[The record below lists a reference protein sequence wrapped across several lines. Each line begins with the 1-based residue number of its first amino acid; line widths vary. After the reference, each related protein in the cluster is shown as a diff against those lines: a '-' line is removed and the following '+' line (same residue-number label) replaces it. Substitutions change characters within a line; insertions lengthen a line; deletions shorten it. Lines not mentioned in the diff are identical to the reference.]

1 MEKQEI
7 VQLVKEQLPALLEES
22 PELERWIE
30 RLTAQRY
37 ANRQQTESR
46 FDQLLGELRRDR
58 EEQSLKWAEQNRK
71 WEESKAE
78 SDRKWA
84 EQNRK
89 WEESKAESERKW
101 AEQNRKWEESKAE
114 SERKWAEQN
123 EKWAEQNR
131 KWEES
136 KAESDR
142 KWAEQNRKW
151 EESKAESD
159 RKWAEQTEQN
169 KRLWLEVGEQ
179 KSRLDRKIGALG
191 ARWGI
196 GSERAF
202 RHALAAVL
210 TESFGVEV
218 LNINEYDD
226 AGEVFG
232 RPDQIELDIIVRNG
246 TLIIFELKSSTDRS
260 QLYVFSRKIA
270 FYEKRHQR
278 TVDRKILVSP
288 FIHPRAQELAQE
300 LGIETYGDSS
310 EVELE
315 FT

>member
-7 VQLVKEQLPALLEES
+7 VQLVKDQLPALLEES

-37 ANRQQTESR
+37 ASRQQTESR
-46 FDQLLGELRRDR
+46 FDQLMEELRRDR
-58 EEQSLKWAEQNRK
+58 EEQS
-71 WEESKAE
+71 
-78 SDRKWA
+78 RKWA

-89 WEESKAESERKW
+89 WEESKAESE
-101 AEQNRKWEESKAE
+101 
-114 SERKWAEQN
+114 
-123 EKWAEQNR
+123 
-131 KWEES
+131 
-136 KAESDR
+136 
-142 KWAEQNRKW
+142 
-151 EESKAESD
+151 

-246 TLIIFELKSSTDRS
+246 TLIIFELKSSTDHS
-260 QLYVFSRKIA
+260 QLYIFSRKIA

-278 TVDRKILVSP
+278 TADRKILVSP

-300 LGIETYGDSS
+300 LVIETYGDSTD
-310 EVELE
+310 VELE

>member
-7 VQLVKEQLPALLEES
+7 VQLLKEQLPTLLEES

-46 FDQLLGELRRDR
+46 FDQLLDELRRDR
-58 EEQSLKWAEQNRK
+58 EEQS
-71 WEESKAE
+71 
-78 SDRKWA
+78 RKWA

-101 AEQNRKWEESKAE
+101 AEQT
-114 SERKWAEQN
+114 
-123 EKWAEQNR
+123 EQNR
-131 KWEES
+131 
-136 KAESDR
+136 
-142 KWAEQNRKW
+142 
-151 EESKAESD
+151 
-159 RKWAEQTEQN
+159 
-169 KRLWLEVGEQ
+169 RLWLEVGEQ

-202 RHALAAVL
+202 RQALAAVL

-260 QLYVFSRKIA
+260 QLYIFSRKIA

-278 TVDRKILVSP
+278 TADRKILVSP

-300 LGIETYGDSS
+300 LGIETYGDSTD
-310 EVELE
+310 VELE
-315 FT
+315 LS

>member
-58 EEQSLKWAEQNRK
+58 EEQSR
-71 WEESKAE
+71 
-78 SDRKWA
+78 
-84 EQNRK
+84 
-89 WEESKAESERKW
+89 
-101 AEQNRKWEESKAE
+101 
-114 SERKWAEQN
+114 
-123 EKWAEQNR
+123 KWAEQNR

-260 QLYVFSRKIA
+260 QLYV
-270 FYEKRHQR
+270 
-278 TVDRKILVSP
+278 
-288 FIHPRAQELAQE
+288 AQL
-300 LGIETYGDSS
+300 
-310 EVELE
+310 
-315 FT
+315 

>member
-7 VQLVKEQLPALLEES
+7 VQLLKEQLPALLEES

-46 FDQLLGELRRDR
+46 FDQLMEELRRDR
-58 EEQSLKWAEQNRK
+58 EEQS
-71 WEESKAE
+71 
-78 SDRKWA
+78 
-84 EQNRK
+84 
-89 WEESKAESERKW
+89 
-101 AEQNRKWEESKAE
+101 
-114 SERKWAEQN
+114 
-123 EKWAEQNR
+123 
-131 KWEES
+131 
-136 KAESDR
+136 R

-159 RKWAEQTEQN
+159 RKWVEQTEQN
-169 KRLWLEVGEQ
+169 RRLWLEVGEQ

-196 GSERAF
+196 GSESAF
-202 RHALAAVL
+202 RQALAAVL

-232 RPDQIELDIIVRNG
+232 RPDQIELDVIVRNG
-246 TLIIFELKSSTDRS
+246 TLIIFELESSTDRS
-260 QLYVFSRKIA
+260 QPYIFSRKIV
-270 FYEKRHQR
+270 FCEKRYQR
-278 TVDRKILVSP
+278 TADRKILVSP

-300 LGIETYGDSS
+300 LGIETYGDSTD
-310 EVELE
+310 VELE
-315 FT
+315 LS

>member
-7 VQLVKEQLPALLEES
+7 VQLLKEQLPALLEES

-46 FDQLLGELRRDR
+46 FDQLLDELRRDR
-58 EEQSLKWAEQNRK
+58 EEQS
-71 WEESKAE
+71 
-78 SDRKWA
+78 
-84 EQNRK
+84 
-89 WEESKAESERKW
+89 
-101 AEQNRKWEESKAE
+101 
-114 SERKWAEQN
+114 RKWAEQN

-142 KWAEQNRKW
+142 RWA
-151 EESKAESD
+151 ESKAESE

-169 KRLWLEVGEQ
+169 RRLWLEVGEQ

-202 RHALAAVL
+202 RQALAAVL

-226 AGEVFG
+226 VGEVFG

-260 QLYVFSRKIA
+260 QLYIFSRKIA

-278 TVDRKILVSP
+278 TADRKILVSP
-288 FIHPRAQELAQE
+288 FIHPHAQELAQE
-300 LGIETYGDSS
+300 LGIETYGDSTD
-310 EVELE
+310 VELE
-315 FT
+315 LS

>member
-7 VQLVKEQLPALLEES
+7 IQLLKEQLPALLEES

-30 RLTAQRY
+30 RLTVQRY

-46 FDQLLGELRRDR
+46 FDQLMEELRRDR
-58 EEQSLKWAEQNRK
+58 EEQN
-71 WEESKAE
+71 
-78 SDRKWA
+78 
-84 EQNRK
+84 
-89 WEESKAESERKW
+89 
-101 AEQNRKWEESKAE
+101 
-114 SERKWAEQN
+114 
-123 EKWAEQNR
+123 
-131 KWEES
+131 
-136 KAESDR
+136 R

-159 RKWAEQTEQN
+159 RKWEESKAESDRKWAEQTEQN
-169 KRLWLEVGEQ
+169 RRLWLEVGEQ

-202 RHALAAVL
+202 RQALAAVL

-260 QLYVFSRKIA
+260 QLYIFSRKIA

-278 TVDRKILVSP
+278 TADRKILVSP

-300 LGIETYGDSS
+300 LEIETYGDSS

-315 FT
+315 LS

>member
-30 RLTAQRY
+30 QLTAQRY

-58 EEQSLKWAEQNRK
+58 EEQSR
-71 WEESKAE
+71 
-78 SDRKWA
+78 
-84 EQNRK
+84 
-89 WEESKAESERKW
+89 
-101 AEQNRKWEESKAE
+101 
-114 SERKWAEQN
+114 
-123 EKWAEQNR
+123 KWAEQNR

-270 FYEKRHQR
+270 FYEKHHQR
-278 TVDRKILVSP
+278 TADRKILVSP

>member
-30 RLTAQRY
+30 QLTAQRY

-78 SDRKWA
+78 SD
-84 EQNRK
+84 
-89 WEESKAESERKW
+89 RKW

-260 QLYVFSRKIA
+260 QLYIFSRKIA
-270 FYEKRHQR
+270 FYEKHHQR
-278 TVDRKILVSP
+278 TADRKILVSP

>member
-30 RLTAQRY
+30 QLTAQRY

-270 FYEKRHQR
+270 FYEKHHQR
-278 TVDRKILVSP
+278 TADRKILVSP

-310 EVELE
+310 EVDLELS
-315 FT
+315 

>member
-58 EEQSLKWAEQNRK
+58 EEQS
-71 WEESKAE
+71 
-78 SDRKWA
+78 
-84 EQNRK
+84 
-89 WEESKAESERKW
+89 
-101 AEQNRKWEESKAE
+101 
-114 SERKWAEQN
+114 
-123 EKWAEQNR
+123 
-131 KWEES
+131 
-136 KAESDR
+136 R

-169 KRLWLEVGEQ
+169 KRLWLEAGEQ

-260 QLYVFSRKIA
+260 QLYIFSRKIA
-270 FYEKRHQR
+270 FYEKHHQR
-278 TVDRKILVSP
+278 TADRKILVSP

>member
-7 VQLVKEQLPALLEES
+7 VQLLKEQLPALLEES

-46 FDQLLGELRRDR
+46 FDQLMEELRRDR
-58 EEQSLKWAEQNRK
+58 EEQS
-71 WEESKAE
+71 
-78 SDRKWA
+78 RKWA

-101 AEQNRKWEESKAE
+101 AEQT
-114 SERKWAEQN
+114 
-123 EKWAEQNR
+123 EQNR
-131 KWEES
+131 
-136 KAESDR
+136 
-142 KWAEQNRKW
+142 
-151 EESKAESD
+151 
-159 RKWAEQTEQN
+159 
-169 KRLWLEVGEQ
+169 RLWLEVGEQ

-202 RHALAAVL
+202 RQALAAVL

-260 QLYVFSRKIA
+260 QLYIFSRKIA

-278 TVDRKILVSP
+278 TADRKILVSP

-300 LGIETYGDSS
+300 LGIETYGDSTD
-310 EVELE
+310 VELE
-315 FT
+315 LS

>member
-58 EEQSLKWAEQNRK
+58 EEQSR
-71 WEESKAE
+71 
-78 SDRKWA
+78 
-84 EQNRK
+84 
-89 WEESKAESERKW
+89 
-101 AEQNRKWEESKAE
+101 
-114 SERKWAEQN
+114 
-123 EKWAEQNR
+123 KWAEQNR

-270 FYEKRHQR
+270 FYEKHHQR
-278 TVDRKILVSP
+278 TADRKILVSP

>member
-30 RLTAQRY
+30 HLTAQRY

-58 EEQSLKWAEQNRK
+58 EEQS
-71 WEESKAE
+71 
-78 SDRKWA
+78 
-84 EQNRK
+84 
-89 WEESKAESERKW
+89 
-101 AEQNRKWEESKAE
+101 
-114 SERKWAEQN
+114 
-123 EKWAEQNR
+123 
-131 KWEES
+131 
-136 KAESDR
+136 R

-270 FYEKRHQR
+270 FYEKHHQR
-278 TVDRKILVSP
+278 TADRKILVSP

>member
-58 EEQSLKWAEQNRK
+58 EEQS
-71 WEESKAE
+71 
-78 SDRKWA
+78 
-84 EQNRK
+84 
-89 WEESKAESERKW
+89 
-101 AEQNRKWEESKAE
+101 
-114 SERKWAEQN
+114 
-123 EKWAEQNR
+123 
-131 KWEES
+131 
-136 KAESDR
+136 R

-226 AGEVFG
+226 VGEVFG

-260 QLYVFSRKIA
+260 QLYIFSRKIA

-278 TVDRKILVSP
+278 TADRKILVSP

>member
-7 VQLVKEQLPALLEES
+7 VQLLKKQLPTLLEES

-37 ANRQQTESR
+37 ASGQQTESR
-46 FDQLLGELRRDR
+46 FDQLMEELRRDR
-58 EEQSLKWAEQNRK
+58 E
-71 WEESKAE
+71 
-78 SDRKWA
+78 
-84 EQNRK
+84 
-89 WEESKAESERKW
+89 
-101 AEQNRKWEESKAE
+101 
-114 SERKWAEQN
+114 
-123 EKWAEQNR
+123 
-131 KWEES
+131 
-136 KAESDR
+136 
-142 KWAEQNRKW
+142 EQNRKW

-169 KRLWLEVGEQ
+169 RRLWLEVGEQ

-202 RHALAAVL
+202 RQALAAVL

-260 QLYVFSRKIA
+260 QLYIFSRKIA

-278 TVDRKILVSP
+278 TADRKILVSP

-300 LGIETYGDSS
+300 LGIETYGDSTD
-310 EVELE
+310 VELE
-315 FT
+315 LS

>member
-30 RLTAQRY
+30 QLTAQRY

-58 EEQSLKWAEQNRK
+58 EEQSRKWAEQNRK

-78 SDRKWA
+78 SD
-84 EQNRK
+84 
-89 WEESKAESERKW
+89 RKW

-260 QLYVFSRKIA
+260 QLYIFSRKIA
-270 FYEKRHQR
+270 FYEKHHQR
-278 TVDRKILVSP
+278 TADRKILVSP

>member
-30 RLTAQRY
+30 QLTAQRY

-58 EEQSLKWAEQNRK
+58 EEQS
-71 WEESKAE
+71 
-78 SDRKWA
+78 
-84 EQNRK
+84 
-89 WEESKAESERKW
+89 
-101 AEQNRKWEESKAE
+101 
-114 SERKWAEQN
+114 
-123 EKWAEQNR
+123 
-131 KWEES
+131 
-136 KAESDR
+136 R

-210 TESFGVEV
+210 TESFDVEV

-270 FYEKRHQR
+270 FYEKHHQR
-278 TVDRKILVSP
+278 TADRKILVSP

-310 EVELE
+310 EVDLE

>member
-58 EEQSLKWAEQNRK
+58 EEQS
-71 WEESKAE
+71 
-78 SDRKWA
+78 
-84 EQNRK
+84 
-89 WEESKAESERKW
+89 
-101 AEQNRKWEESKAE
+101 
-114 SERKWAEQN
+114 
-123 EKWAEQNR
+123 
-131 KWEES
+131 
-136 KAESDR
+136 R

-270 FYEKRHQR
+270 FYEKPHQR
-278 TVDRKILVSP
+278 TADRKILVSP

>member
-7 VQLVKEQLPALLEES
+7 VQLLKEQLPALLEES

-46 FDQLLGELRRDR
+46 FDQLLDELRRDR
-58 EEQSLKWAEQNRK
+58 EEQS
-71 WEESKAE
+71 
-78 SDRKWA
+78 RKWA

-101 AEQNRKWEESKAE
+101 AEQT
-114 SERKWAEQN
+114 
-123 EKWAEQNR
+123 EQNR
-131 KWEES
+131 
-136 KAESDR
+136 
-142 KWAEQNRKW
+142 
-151 EESKAESD
+151 
-159 RKWAEQTEQN
+159 
-169 KRLWLEVGEQ
+169 RLWLEVGEQ

-202 RHALAAVL
+202 RQALAAVL

-260 QLYVFSRKIA
+260 QLYIFSRKIA

-278 TVDRKILVSP
+278 RADYKILVSP

-300 LGIETYGDSS
+300 LGIETYGDSTD
-310 EVELE
+310 VELE
-315 FT
+315 LS

>member
-58 EEQSLKWAEQNRK
+58 EEQS
-71 WEESKAE
+71 
-78 SDRKWA
+78 RKWA

-89 WEESKAESERKW
+89 WEESKV
-101 AEQNRKWEESKAE
+101 
-114 SERKWAEQN
+114 
-123 EKWAEQNR
+123 
-131 KWEES
+131 
-136 KAESDR
+136 
-142 KWAEQNRKW
+142 
-151 EESKAESD
+151 ESD

-179 KSRLDRKIGALG
+179 KSRLDRKIVALG

-260 QLYVFSRKIA
+260 QLYIFSRKIA

-278 TVDRKILVSP
+278 TADRKILVSP

-310 EVELE
+310 EVDLE

>member
-7 VQLVKEQLPALLEES
+7 VQLLKEQLPALLEES

-46 FDQLLGELRRDR
+46 FDQLMEELRRDR
-58 EEQSLKWAEQNRK
+58 EEQS
-71 WEESKAE
+71 
-78 SDRKWA
+78 
-84 EQNRK
+84 
-89 WEESKAESERKW
+89 
-101 AEQNRKWEESKAE
+101 
-114 SERKWAEQN
+114 
-123 EKWAEQNR
+123 
-131 KWEES
+131 
-136 KAESDR
+136 
-142 KWAEQNRKW
+142 RKW

-169 KRLWLEVGEQ
+169 RRLWLEVGEQ

-191 ARWGI
+191 VRWGI
-196 GSERAF
+196 RSERAF
-202 RHALAAVL
+202 RQALAAVL

-232 RPDQIELDIIVRNG
+232 RLDQIELDIIVRNG

-260 QLYVFSRKIA
+260 QLYIFSRKIA
-270 FYEKRHQR
+270 FYEKLHQR
-278 TVDRKILVSP
+278 TADRKILVSP

-300 LGIETYGDSS
+300 LGIETYGDSTD
-310 EVELE
+310 VELE
-315 FT
+315 LS

>member
-58 EEQSLKWAEQNRK
+58 EEQS
-71 WEESKAE
+71 
-78 SDRKWA
+78 
-84 EQNRK
+84 
-89 WEESKAESERKW
+89 
-101 AEQNRKWEESKAE
+101 
-114 SERKWAEQN
+114 
-123 EKWAEQNR
+123 
-131 KWEES
+131 
-136 KAESDR
+136 R

-191 ARWGI
+191 TSWGI

-260 QLYVFSRKIA
+260 QLYIFSRKIA

-278 TVDRKILVSP
+278 TADRKILVSP

>member
-58 EEQSLKWAEQNRK
+58 EEQS
-71 WEESKAE
+71 
-78 SDRKWA
+78 
-84 EQNRK
+84 
-89 WEESKAESERKW
+89 
-101 AEQNRKWEESKAE
+101 
-114 SERKWAEQN
+114 
-123 EKWAEQNR
+123 
-131 KWEES
+131 
-136 KAESDR
+136 R

-232 RPDQIELDIIVRNG
+232 RPDQIKLDIIVRNG

-260 QLYVFSRKIA
+260 QLYIFSRKIA
-270 FYEKRHQR
+270 FYEKHHQR
-278 TVDRKILVSP
+278 TADRKILVSP

>member
-58 EEQSLKWAEQNRK
+58 EEQSRKWAEQNRK

-78 SDRKWA
+78 SDR
-84 EQNRK
+84 
-89 WEESKAESERKW
+89 
-101 AEQNRKWEESKAE
+101 
-114 SERKWAEQN
+114 
-123 EKWAEQNR
+123 KWAEQNR

-218 LNINEYDD
+218 FNINEYDD

-270 FYEKRHQR
+270 FYEKHHQR
-278 TVDRKILVSP
+278 TADRKILVSP

>member
-7 VQLVKEQLPALLEES
+7 VQLVKEQLPALLEER

-37 ANRQQTESR
+37 ANLQQTESR
-46 FDQLLGELRRDR
+46 FDQLMEELRRDR
-58 EEQSLKWAEQNRK
+58 EEQS
-71 WEESKAE
+71 
-78 SDRKWA
+78 
-84 EQNRK
+84 
-89 WEESKAESERKW
+89 
-101 AEQNRKWEESKAE
+101 
-114 SERKWAEQN
+114 
-123 EKWAEQNR
+123 
-131 KWEES
+131 
-136 KAESDR
+136 R

-159 RKWAEQTEQN
+159 SRWAEQTEQN
-169 KRLWLEVGEQ
+169 RRLWLEVGEQ

-191 ARWGI
+191 VRWGI
-196 GSERAF
+196 RSERAF
-202 RHALAAVL
+202 RQALAAVL

-260 QLYVFSRKIA
+260 QLYIFSRKIT

-278 TVDRKILVSP
+278 TADRKILVSP

-300 LGIETYGDSS
+300 LGIETYGDSTD
-310 EVELE
+310 VELE
-315 FT
+315 LA

>member
-58 EEQSLKWAEQNRK
+58 EEQS
-71 WEESKAE
+71 
-78 SDRKWA
+78 
-84 EQNRK
+84 
-89 WEESKAESERKW
+89 
-101 AEQNRKWEESKAE
+101 
-114 SERKWAEQN
+114 
-123 EKWAEQNR
+123 
-131 KWEES
+131 
-136 KAESDR
+136 
-142 KWAEQNRKW
+142 
-151 EESKAESD
+151 

-260 QLYVFSRKIA
+260 QLYIFSRKIA

-278 TVDRKILVSP
+278 TADRKILVSP

-310 EVELE
+310 EVDLE

>member
-30 RLTAQRY
+30 QLTAQRY

-58 EEQSLKWAEQNRK
+58 EEQS
-71 WEESKAE
+71 
-78 SDRKWA
+78 RKWA

-114 SERKWAEQN
+114 S
-123 EKWAEQNR
+123 
-131 KWEES
+131 
-136 KAESDR
+136 DR
-142 KWAEQNRKW
+142 KWT
-151 EESKAESD
+151 
-159 RKWAEQTEQN
+159 EQTEQN

-260 QLYVFSRKIA
+260 QLYIFSRKIA

-278 TVDRKILVSP
+278 TADRKILVSP

-300 LGIETYGDSS
+300 LGIETFGDSS
-310 EVELE
+310 EVDLELS
-315 FT
+315 